1 MRELNFKLLE
11 SEDEILIDRMIYFIS
26 QEHEGDEI
34 EVEYGVNDNNFKFV
48 EEKLIEKVN
57 EIEKDIKDMTED
69 ELKQYVSTL
78 KKKDL
83 LEIID
88 SALDSG
94 DYATLAKLQPYMKE
108 SLEWKIYESEI
119 KRFLK

>member
-1 MRELNFKLLE
+1 MNRLGFSQYRRLGNAEKEYYFE
-11 SEDEILIDRMIYFIS
+11 DPTEFDEITKLIHQTQ
-26 QEHEGDEI
+26 QEPPA
-34 EVEYGVNDNNFKFV
+34 EVEK
-48 EEKLIEKVN
+48 E
-57 EIEKDIKDMTED
+57 IKDMTED
-69 ELKQYVSTL
+69 ELKQYVSSL
-78 KKKDL
+78 RKKDL
-83 LEIID
+83 QEIID